1 MNLAQQ
7 IVFVVAVASMA
18 LFAVYTIVR
27 FRLNERLMKEIA
39 QKMVVKVD
47 HFDTIIR
54 LLDCRIAAMGDR
66 IDRMEERE
74 KEE

>member
-7 IVFVVAVASMA
+7 IVFVVTVASLA
-18 LFAVYTIVR
+18 IFAVYTIAR
-27 FRLNERLMKEIA
+27 FNVNEKIMKSLTE
-39 QKMVVKVD
+39 KMVAKVD

-66 IDRMEERE
+66 IDRMEKRE
-74 KEE
+74 EEK